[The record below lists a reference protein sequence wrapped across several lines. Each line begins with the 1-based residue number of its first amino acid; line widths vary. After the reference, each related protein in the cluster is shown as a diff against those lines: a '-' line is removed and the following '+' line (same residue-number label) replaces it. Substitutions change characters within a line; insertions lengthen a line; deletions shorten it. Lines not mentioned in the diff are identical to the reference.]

1 MTKVDIEQLTPF
13 KLGVF
18 FSGKYMEID
27 VATDKSKMYYLNI
40 VRDVL
45 ESAGVDIDNC
55 EFSYDA
61 EVIKSLETVQE

>member
-13 KLGVF
+13 KLGVCINANCIYIAVDT
-18 FSGKYMEID
+18 G
-27 VATDKSKMYYLNI
+27 KSKMYYLNI

-61 EVIKSLETVQE
+61 EVIRSLETVQE

>member
-1 MTKVDIEQLTPF
+1 MTKIDIEQVTPLT
-13 KLGVF
+13 LGV
-18 FSGKYMEID
+18 SVNGEYMEIE
-27 VATDKSKMYYLNI
+27 VSAGKSKMYYLNV

-55 EFSYDA
+55 VFSYDA